1 MQSSRLQES
10 CALGKLVQTMFILCV
25 LVTCVSVLTAS
36 SVAHAERVSGS
47 PTMPEKHTELGD
59 NCQFRGTEFK
69 SEFRLEGEPV
79 VLRCPL
85 TWPYSDA
92 SASSYPFLTWHKM
105 NSSQLIPGDE
115 PRLWV
120 KDASLWVLP
129 AVQPDSGTYIC
140 TFRNASHCE
149 EMSIELKVFKDTE
162 ASLPFV
168 SYLQISTIST
178 TGLLVC
184 PDLKE
189 FIGKTGGNVQW
200 YKGSVLLDRD
210 NKKFLR
216 VRDPTRLLI
225 SNTSMED
232 AGYYR
237 CVATFTHKG
246 MRYNITRNIKLRVE
260 ETTAESIPVIIS
272 PLETIPASLGSRLI
286 VPCKVFLGTDTSS
299 NTIVWWMA
307 NSTFISVA
315 YPRGRVTEGLLHQ
328 YSEND
333 ENYVEVS
340 LIFDPVTRED
350 LNTDFKCVAK
360 NPWSVQSLHTTVKE
374 VSSTFSWGIALAPL
388 SLVVLAVAGIWMHR
402 RCKQR
407 AGKTYGLTKLRTDN
421 KDFPPSPSQI
431 KEMK

>member
-1 MQSSRLQES
+1 
-10 CALGKLVQTMFILCV
+10 MFILCV
-25 LVTCVSVLTAS
+25 LVTGVSALTTS
-36 SVAHAERVSGS
+36 SVVPTERASGS
-47 PTMPEKHTELGD
+47 PVTSENHTVLED
-59 NCQFRGTEFK
+59 NCLFRGRDFK

-79 VLRCPL
+79 TLRCPL
-85 TWPYSDA
+85 KWPHSDA
-92 SASSYPFLTWHKM
+92 SASFYPFLTWHKM

-120 KDASLWVLP
+120 KDATLWVLP
-129 AVQPDSGTYIC
+129 AVQKDSGTYIC

-149 EMSIELKVFKDTE
+149 EMSIELKVFKNTE
-162 ASLPFV
+162 ASLPLI
-168 SYLQISTIST
+168 SYSQISSVST

-189 FIGKTGGNVQW
+189 FIPNKADGKVQW
-200 YKGSVLLDRD
+200 YKGSVLLDR
-210 NKKFLR
+210 NSKKFLR
-216 VRDPTRLLI
+216 VGDGTHILI
-225 SNTSMED
+225 ANTSMED

-237 CVATFTHKG
+237 CIATFIHKG
-246 MRYNITRNIKLRVE
+246 KEYNITRNIKLRVE
-260 ETTAESIPVIIS
+260 EASTETIPVIIS

-286 VPCKVFLGTDTSS
+286 VPCKVFLGTDASS

-315 YPRGRVTEGLLHQ
+315 YPRGRVTEGLYHE
-328 YSEND
+328 YSENH
-333 ENYVEVS
+333 ENYMEVS

-360 NPWSVQSLHTTVKE
+360 NSRSVQSLHTTVKE

-388 SLVVLAVAGIWMHR
+388 SLVFLVVGGIWMHR
-402 RCKQR
+402 RCKQ
-407 AGKTYGLTKLRTDN
+407 TYGLTKLRTDN
-421 KDFPPSPSQI
+421 KDFPSSPDQI